1 MIAGLQ
7 IGDAHAYSQN
17 RAVAMAFSSR
27 RLQVND
33 VQMHV
38 VDEGQGAPVLLIHGF
53 PDTHAVW
60 RHQIPALVA
69 AGYRV
74 IAPDVRGHGETDAPK
89 PVSAYRLDQQVADMV
104 ALLDALDIR
113 EPVRLVGHDLG
124 SITGWV
130 LAGRYPGRVHR
141 FAALTVGHPNAYGT
155 DPKQFL
161 MGWYALMFQLRGVAE
176 AVLRGGDWFVFR
188 RFAAHPEV
196 PHWIE
201 QLSRPGRLSAAIAWY
216 RANLFP
222 MLRGQFPPVRVPVM
236 GLYATRDIALTE
248 AQMTAS
254 KAYVQNEW
262 RYERIK
268 ASHWLQLD
276 KPEEINR
283 LLLEWFAA

>member
-1 MIAGLQ
+1 M
-7 IGDAHAYSQN
+7 
-17 RAVAMAFSSR
+17 VFSSR
-27 RLQVND
+27 ILPVNGIR
-33 VQMHV
+33 MNV
-38 VDEGQGAPVLLIHGF
+38 VDEGQGAPVLLVHGF

-74 IAPDVRGHGETDAPK
+74 IAPDVRGHGETEIPARIADF
-89 PVSAYRLDQQVADMV
+89 SLEQQVADMV
-104 ALLDALDIR
+104 GLLDALQIR

-124 SITGWV
+124 SITGWL
-130 LAGRYPGRVHR
+130 LAGRYPERVHR
-141 FAALTVGHPNAYGT
+141 FATLTVGHPNAYGT

-176 AVLRGGDWFVFR
+176 AALRAGDWFFFR
-188 RFAAHPEV
+188 RFAAHAEV

-201 QLSRPGRLSAAIAWY
+201 QLGRPGRLSAALAWY
-216 RANLFP
+216 RANLFT
-222 MLRGQFPPVRVPVM
+222 MLRAKFPPVAVPVL

-254 KAYVQNEW
+254 QAYVNGEW

-276 KPEEINR
+276 RPEEINR